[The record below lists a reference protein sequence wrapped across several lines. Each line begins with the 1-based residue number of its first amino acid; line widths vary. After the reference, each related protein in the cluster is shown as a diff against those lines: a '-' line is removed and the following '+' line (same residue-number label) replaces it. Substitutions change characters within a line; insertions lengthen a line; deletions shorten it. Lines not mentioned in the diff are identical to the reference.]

1 LLQEPVGILTEI
13 VAPVDA
19 LPTPVFVSYSQFC
32 LDRCIE
38 SRTMLLWSITETGT
52 TESFMNFV
60 ERLVALFKEPRHGLL
75 EEKPPRA
82 PAQAPFVEEDNFQEM
97 LQRARYH
104 ADRTG
109 DPFALLVLEFD
120 EHSTSREWAVKI
132 WQSNASPRQTADSRR
147 VGWLSPQSLGMI
159 LPNTSFIDAHE
170 MAEELFRALPQARLF
185 CSYKIFTY
193 PPRVS

>member
-1 LLQEPVGILTEI
+1 
-13 VAPVDA
+13 
-19 LPTPVFVSYSQFC
+19 
-32 LDRCIE
+32 
-38 SRTMLLWSITETGT
+38 
-52 TESFMNFV
+52 MNFV

-82 PAQAPFVEEDNFQEM
+82 PAQAPFVEEDDFQEM

-109 DPFALLVLEFD
+109 EPFALLVLEFD
-120 EHSTSREWAVKI
+120 EHSASREWAQKI
-132 WQSNASPRQTADSRR
+132 WQSNASPHRNADSSP
-147 VGWLSPQSLGMI
+147 VGWLSHQSLGII
-159 LPNTSFIDAHE
+159 LPNTSFSDARG

-193 PPRVS
+193 PARVS